1 MLFFLHPTA
10 QTSPTN
16 IISNRK
22 SFVGIRG
29 VQAGILEH
37 QSLRE
42 WLHLG
47 QRRDEADKEGGG
59 TYNGVTELVVSGL
72 VPRRALIR
80 RPGVVEDEERSHRN
94 RSRVL
99 GVREEEAAAEGD
111 AAIRCHRS
119 VVPRDR
125 IITITLTHCLSSL
138 EALWTSLSWEAEIF
152 SGPAAFSSLQQR
164 AERRM
169 RS

>member
-59 TYNGVTELVVSGL
+59 TYNGVTELAVSDP
-72 VPRRALIR
+72 VAARRALLG
-80 RPGVVEDEERSHRN
+80 RPGVVEDEERSHGN
-94 RSRVL
+94 CSRVV

-125 IITITLTHCLSSL
+125 KITHCLSSL
-138 EALWTSLSWEAEIF
+138 AALWTSLSWEAEIF